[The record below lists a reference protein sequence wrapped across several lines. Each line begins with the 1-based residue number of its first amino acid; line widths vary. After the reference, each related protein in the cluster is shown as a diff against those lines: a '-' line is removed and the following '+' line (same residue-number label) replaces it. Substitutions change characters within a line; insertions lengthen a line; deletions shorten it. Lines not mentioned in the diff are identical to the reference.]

1 MYCVKCKKKTNTTNE
16 KLVTTSNNRTM
27 KRGNCSVCGTTKTQF
42 VKSSKG
48 GSILNK
54 MINSLPVEMHL
65 LGHNFTGP
73 GTKLNKRLNAD
84 LTPKE
89 WSKPINRIDKA
100 AYHHDICYLKN
111 NDTETR
117 NRVCDKNMLEEMKN
131 IYNPSL
137 RERMERGLVSTLIGT
152 KKRFGWG
159 VRKYGTGYIKKKKF
173 TTLAE
178 ELHRPIKRKFKKRR
192 VIVNG
197 IDKIWAADLADL
209 TAFKDYNDGYTFLLL
224 VIDTFSKYGYLIL
237 LKNKKGETVA
247 DALKDIFEKRKP
259 EKLWTD
265 KGKEFYNKNVKD
277 LVELYSTENEEK
289 SSIAERWVRTIKEK
303 MWKYFTDNNTY
314 KYIDVLPDLV
324 EDYNNTVHSSTKLT
338 PKEASKKKN
347 ELTVWRNLYPDRY
360 KKYNITPKF
369 SVGDEVRITK
379 KKKVFE
385 KGYTT
390 RWTEEIFTI
399 KEIRDTNPIT
409 YILKDLN
416 DKEIKGTFYEPEL
429 QKTEQQIYRIEKV
442 IEKEKGRSFV
452 KWKGYSDEFNSWV
465 DNKDLIDLS

>member
-159 VRKYGTGYIKKKKF
+159 VVSGTGYIKKKKF

-209 TAFKDYNDGYTFLLL
+209 SAFKDYNDGYTFLLL
-224 VIDTFSKYGYLIL
+224 VIDTFSKYGYLIP
-237 LKNKKGETVA
+237 LKNKKGKTVA
-247 DALKDIFEKRKP
+247 NALKDIFKKRKP
-259 EKLWTD
+259 GKLWTD
-265 KGKEFYNKNVKD
+265 KGKEFYNKDVKD

-314 KYIDVLPDLV
+314 KYIDALPDLV

-390 RWTEEIFTI
+390 RWKEEIFTI

-409 YILKDLN
+409 YKIEDLKGE
-416 DKEIKGTFYEPEL
+416 EIKGTFYEPEL

-452 KWKGYSDEFNSWV
+452 KWKDYSDKFNSWV

>member
-1 MYCVKCKKKTNTTNE
+1 MYCVKCKKKTNTTSE

-111 NDTETR
+111 NDTATR
-117 NRVCDKNMLEEMKN
+117 NSVCDKNMLEEMKN

-159 VRKYGTGYIKKKKF
+159 VTTGTGYIKKKKF
-173 TTLAE
+173 STLAE

-197 IDKIWAADLADL
+197 IDKIWAADLADM

-224 VIDTFSKYGYLIL
+224 VIDTFSKYGYLIP

-247 DALKDIFEKRKP
+247 DALKDIFKKRKP

-265 KGKEFYNKNVKD
+265 KGREFYNKDVKD

-314 KYIDVLPDLV
+314 KYIDALPDLV

-399 KEIRDTNPIT
+399 TEVQNTNPVT
-409 YILKDLN
+409 YKLADLQGE
-416 DKEIKGTFYEPEL
+416 EIKGTFYEPEL
-429 QKTEQQIYRIEKV
+429 QKTEQQIFRIEKV
-442 IEKEKGRSFV
+442 IKKENDKSLV
-452 KWKGYSDEFNSWV
+452 KWKGYSDKFNSWV